1 MGNHRG
7 KDCNQEEKKVQLNT
21 PLMKELGINSN
32 KLIKSWAVFILEKN
46 KNGEAKA
53 LRKMENM
60 MGTAVLDY
68 FSILGLAAVTE
79 EMMKMNMDDLPYK
92 GEMK

>member
-1 MGNHRG
+1 MPIAFILINA
-7 KDCNQEEKKVQLNT
+7 
-21 PLMKELGINSN
+21 ELG
-32 KLIKSWAVFILEKN
+32 KEDDLIAD
-46 KNGEAKA
+46 

-68 FSILGLAAVTE
+68 FSILGLVTVTE